1 MAASD
6 AAHRGSAGSRTAY
19 ARAELEALRDAP
31 SKEAHA
37 RLWADVRAALA
48 ASGFSGEYDGL
59 LEEDVRIRRGN
70 RGMKAMGVRKWPE
83 ETAAADRFLGT
94 FLPVLAPLE
103 KSSLSISFLVDRNR
117 DFFLCAHFNAFIS

>member
-1 MAASD
+1 MAASA
-6 AAHRGSAGSRTAY
+6 AAHNRSAGSRTAY

-59 LEEDVRIRRGN
+59 LVAEEDVRSRRGN

-83 ETAAADRFLGT
+83 EAAAARFLGT
-94 FLPVLAPLE
+94 SLLVLAP
-103 KSSLSISFLVDRNR
+103 
-117 DFFLCAHFNAFIS
+117 

>member
-1 MAASD
+1 MAAS
-6 AAHRGSAGSRTAY
+6 AAGSAGSRTAY

-59 LEEDVRIRRGN
+59 LAAEEDVRSRRGN

-83 ETAAADRFLGT
+83 EATATGFFGT
-94 FLPVLAPLE
+94 FFLFSPLRE
-103 KSSLSISFLVDRNR
+103 EPLYIILN
-117 DFFLCAHFNAFIS
+117 